1 MPKVKN
7 MSNIFRIRQFSGAC
21 DYFKISEE
29 GREMYVGTK
38 YQCPFLPCEAKM
50 SFLVTSD
57 KSEAIPLPAVVRRSV
72 RWAWIRTVAWAC
84 ALVTIKAVVIGFIIE
99 VRREEPVT
107 GWVWALVVLLP
118 LFAAGFL
125 GLAIV
130 LQIYKPHASEES
142 RQKYMTYLRG
152 LLAASRRRRRGQASQ
167 DRTDQMAAAAA
178 VHGGPADDVVTIE
191 PHPLYPGPRKD
202 SLNVPLITG
211 SPTSIPTPGNPNST
225 SIETEYPTA
234 QPSSLTP

>member
-99 VRREEPVT
+99 
-107 GWVWALVVLLP
+107 
-118 LFAAGFL
+118 
-125 GLAIV
+125 
-130 LQIYKPHASEES
+130 IYKPHASEES